1 MLEQEN
7 RWLLARISSPCVSDV
22 ETYFYLLI
30 DLYNISVIDRS
41 PSPGDNILQPTGKHS
56 KRIPRARYPGY
67 QRFFL
72 CLGMLRCRSQCRS
85 IFGQRPKQRVAM
97 KTYDRNRKP
106 RTLEKSLAPRIRA
119 RTITKISLT
128 SNSVFPC
135 CQFLFMKLIQRQL
148 LFIFLVILNVL
159 SPNI

>member
-1 MLEQEN
+1 M
-7 RWLLARISSPCVSDV
+7 ARIPSPCVFDV

-30 DLYNISVIDRS
+30 DLYNILVIDRS
-41 PSPGDNILQPTGKHS
+41 PSPGDNILQPTGKHF

-72 CLGMLRCRSQCRS
+72 CLGMLRCRSQCRR

-106 RTLEKSLAPRIRA
+106 RTLEVSSTQDKGSYDYENFAYLKFCFSMLPVFIHELYTE
-119 RTITKISLT
+119 TII
-128 SNSVFPC
+128 VH
-135 CQFLFMKLIQRQL
+135 FLSDLRR
-148 LFIFLVILNVL
+148 
-159 SPNI
+159 P

>member
-1 MLEQEN
+1 MIDFDTFFFSSPAVVFTRMLEQEN
-7 RWLLARISSPCVSDV
+7 RWLLARIPSPCVFDV

-41 PSPGDNILQPTGKHS
+41 PSPGDNILQPTGKHF

-72 CLGMLRCRSQCRS
+72 CLGMLRCRSQCRR

-106 RTLEKSLAPRIRA
+106 RTLEKSLAPRVKA
-119 RTITKISLT
+119 RTITKILLT
-128 SNSVFPC
+128 
-135 CQFLFMKLIQRQL
+135 
-148 LFIFLVILNVL
+148 
-159 SPNI
+159 